1 MQRKGSTVRYSAEE
15 LKSMRERGEGRS
27 DWDRVKNLTDE
38 EIERAIAEDP
48 DAGTL
53 PESWPEGV
61 EIGMPKA
68 KERITVRLDTDV
80 LDWFRT
86 QGKGYQTR
94 INAVLKAFVDSQKR
108 INRL

>member
-1 MQRKGSTVRYSAEE
+1 MQRKGSTARYSAEE
-15 LKSMRERGEGRS
+15 LKAMRERGESRS
-27 DWDRVKNLTDE
+27 DWDRVKKLTDE

-53 PESWPEGV
+53 PENWPEGV

-68 KERITVRLDTDV
+68 KERITVRLDADV
-80 LDWFRT
+80 LDWFKG

-94 INAVLKAFVDSQKR
+94 INAVLKAYVDSRK
-108 INRL
+108 N